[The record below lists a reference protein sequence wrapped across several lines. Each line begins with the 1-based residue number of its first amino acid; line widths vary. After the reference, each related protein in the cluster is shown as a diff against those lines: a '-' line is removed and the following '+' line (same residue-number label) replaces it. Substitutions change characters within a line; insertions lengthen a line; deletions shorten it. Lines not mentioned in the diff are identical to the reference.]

1 LRIADWKNDS
11 SHSQREPLRPFVQP
25 GDRRDRANRAVS
37 CDLDRPKLNRIAT
50 PPAARVTRSPNPKS
64 AIRNPQS
71 SPPPFALVRTAA
83 NRQTV
88 VAVCEAASARG
99 IRPGLTL
106 AEAKALC
113 PGLEHAEH
121 DVRRDALGLRA
132 LGRWMMRF
140 TPVVAVMNGPD
151 DPLAMPNALLLDVT
165 GCERVFRGLD
175 RLVAQVVASLDRFEV
190 RACIALGPKPAAAWA
205 RTYSLSPVLRGEGVR
220 QPCDDAFNV
229 VAWRRS
235 SPSSRPSPR
244 DTGEREEDLPC
255 ESLRLDDDTVA
266 KLYHLGIHTIGQ
278 LMAVPRDQLP
288 ARFGPLLALRLD
300 QLAGVAPEPLVP
312 MQLPVVIKA
321 RMDFDGVVTA
331 PEALWAVFR
340 ELLGRVITQLERHG
354 RGVRELDVTFV
365 RAYATP
371 VLKTI
376 RLSRPSRDPVNL
388 FNLFRCATE
397 QLIDDDT
404 TDEFLGMRLLV
415 RVHEPLPDEQIGLL
429 EGENYAGERELDRLV
444 ERLCARMGEG
454 SVTQVRAVESH
465 VPERAFRHELARQAE
480 CDAGLRRAQSSRE
493 TPVLRN
499 FNPSYDDPR
508 EHHPPAAVRP
518 LRLLR
523 RPVEVPVTV
532 NPFNDRFGQPMQF
545 VRNNRV
551 HRLAHV
557 VGPERIGGQWWDG
570 HDKTRDYFDV
580 EDDAGERF
588 WIFRVNETRRWFLH
602 GQYT

>member
-1 LRIADWKNDS
+1 VA
-11 SHSQREPLRPFVQP
+11 
-25 GDRRDRANRAVS
+25 
-37 CDLDRPKLNRIAT
+37 
-50 PPAARVTRSPNPKS
+50 RSPNPQS
-64 AIRNPQS
+64 TPHNPQS
-71 SPPPFALVRTAA
+71 KPPPFALVQTAA

-140 TPVVAVMNGPD
+140 TPVVAVANGPE

-165 GCERVFRGLD
+165 GCERVFRGMD
-175 RLVAQVVASLDRFEV
+175 RLVAQVVASLERFGLSARV
-190 RACIALGPKPAAAWA
+190 ALGPNPAAAWA
-205 RTYSLSPVLRGEGVR
+205 MTFAEGRSIGRCTLDVGR
-220 QPCDDAFNV
+220 SAFALDSNQKCERPTLNV
-229 VAWRRS
+229 Q
-235 SPSSRPSPR
+235 RPTSNLKLI
-244 DTGEREEDLPC
+244 ELPC
-255 ESLRLDDDTVA
+255 ESLRLDHDTVA

-278 LMAVPRDQLP
+278 LLAVQRDQLP

-300 QLAGVAPEPLVP
+300 QLSGVAPEPLVP
-312 MQLPVVIKA
+312 LRPPVVIKA
-321 RMDFDGVVTA
+321 RMDFDGVVTTQ
-331 PEALWAVFR
+331 EALWAVFR
-340 ELLGRVITQLERHG
+340 ELLGQVITQLERHG
-354 RGVRELDVTFV
+354 RGVRELDVTFT

-371 VLKTI
+371 ILKTI

-397 QLIDDDT
+397 QLIDAADDT
-404 TDEFLGMRLLV
+404 SDEFLGMRLLV

-429 EGENYAGERELDRLV
+429 EGEHYAGELELDRLV

-454 SVTQVRAVESH
+454 SVTQVKAVESH
-465 VPERAFRHELARQAE
+465 VPERAFRHELAQPAE
-480 CDAGLRRAQSSRE
+480 CHTGEA
-493 TPVLRN
+493 PVLRN
-499 FNPSYDDPR
+499 FKPGYDDPR
-508 EHHPPAAVRP
+508 EHHPPTGARP

-602 GQYT
+602 GQYA

>member
-1 LRIADWKNDS
+1 LRIADWKE
-11 SHSQREPLRPFVQP
+11 REPLRPFVQP

-37 CDLDRPKLNRIAT
+37 CDLDRPKLNRIAIASSRIT
-50 PPAARVTRSPNPKS
+50 PSFNPQS

-71 SPPPFALVRTAA
+71 PSLNPQSEIRNPQSSPPFALVRTAA

-140 TPVVAVMNGPD
+140 TPVVAVMNGPE

-175 RLVAQVVASLDRFEV
+175 RLVAQVVAALERFGLT
-190 RACIALGPKPAAAWA
+190 ACVALGPNPGVAWA
-205 RTYSLSPVLRGEGVR
+205 RTFSPSPGTPGEGRGEGLS
-220 QPCDDAFNV
+220 C
-229 VAWRRS
+229 RS
-235 SPSSRPSPR
+235 QEDPHPNPLPAYR
-244 DTGEREEDLPC
+244 EREQEVASIPLSSLPC

-278 LMAVPRDQLP
+278 LLAVPRDQLP

-312 MQLPVVIKA
+312 LQPPVVIKA

-331 PEALWAVFR
+331 QEALWAVFR

-371 VLKTI
+371 ILKTI
-376 RLSRPSRDPVNL
+376 RLSRASRDPVNL

-429 EGENYAGERELDRLV
+429 EGENYAGEMELDRLV

-454 SVTQVRAVESH
+454 SITQVKPVESH
-465 VPERAFRHELARQAE
+465 VPERAYRQEIARQSRG
-480 CDAGLRRAQSSRE
+480 AGVSPASLRGKD
-493 TPVLRN
+493 
-499 FNPSYDDPR
+499 DDPR
-508 EHHPPAAVRP
+508 ERHPPTSARP
-518 LRLLR
+518 LRLLPH
-523 RPVEVPVTV
+523 PVEVPVTV

-602 GQYT
+602 GQYA